1 MKKVVNFL
9 NLYFLMFI
17 FSINNVKAEDCK
29 SVLGGGALVDEI
41 KEIFHIIGYVTL
53 VIAIV
58 MGMLDF
64 FKTIVGGDKADLK
77 TVGTKFVKRLLAV
90 SLFFI
95 LPALVEWLLDISGI
109 SHGGTCLD

>member
-1 MKKVVNFL
+1 MKKVGNMLKV
-9 NLYFLMFI
+9 YFLMFI
-17 FSINNVKAEDCK
+17 FSITKVKAANCQ
-29 SVLGGGALVDEI
+29 SVLGESLVKEI
-41 KEIFHIIGYVTL
+41 KEIFHIIGYITL

-64 FKTIVGGDKADLK
+64 FKTIVGGDRAELKA
-77 TVGTKFVKRLLAV
+77 VGAKFVKRLLAV

-109 SHGGTCLD
+109 NHGGTCLD

>member
-17 FSINNVKAEDCK
+17 FSINNVKAADCE
-29 SVLGGGALVDEI
+29 SVLGGTLADEI
-41 KEIFHIIGYVTL
+41 KEIFHIIGYITL

-64 FKTIVGGDKADLK
+64 FKIIVGGDKAELK
-77 TVGTKFVKRLLAV
+77 AVGAKFVKRLLAV

-95 LPALVEWLLDISGI
+95 LPALVEWLLELSGI
-109 SHGGTCLD
+109 EHGGTCLD